1 MIMHTFE
8 SKQVGTLYHTTS
20 LSSLVFYMV
29 SRDVLQSSGLYEPN
43 KITGRKDVIYFSRS
57 RNLENIKWLT
67 GSDVIATI
75 VVDGDK
81 LSENYHVFSY
91 NDFVDIEND
100 KGRIPGF
107 AKDPVTGKKKRVWM
121 DRQHEECVDRP
132 IKNVSKYI
140 KEIIVRFNEDPGNRK
155 PGERRFS
162 TKDDIIR
169 DMTALRKYCSKNNIK
184 LTADD
189 YIIQK
194 FKSVDDIY
202 QDPLKAK
209 LKNGSDSAASSEA
222 NETSQAQELIL
233 NSSIQS
239 ESTLA
244 KLIELIKS
252 GADANKL
259 HTIDDEP
266 ILIKLCSV
274 RKESDLV
281 LSVVKA
287 IIDSGADVNIRG
299 WQDRTPLI
307 WACDNGLAKTVKLL
321 LSSGADVN
329 ASTKYGDNALSL
341 AKKAAIKKL
350 LVAAGAKQES
360 LEIRIRRLERMLL
373 D

>member
-1 MIMHTFE
+1 MIKNE

-20 LSSLVFYMV
+20 LSSLVSYMV
-29 SRDVLQSSGLYEPN
+29 SSDILQASGMYEPN
-43 KITGRKDVIYFSRS
+43 KITGKKDVIYFSRS

-81 LSENYHVFSY
+81 LSENYHIFSY
-91 NDFVDIEND
+91 NDFVNIEND

-155 PGERRFS
+155 PGESRFS
-162 TKDDIIR
+162 TKDSIIR
-169 DMTALRKYCSKNNIK
+169 DMTALKKYCNKNGIK

-189 YIIQK
+189 YILQR
-194 FKSVDDIY
+194 FKDVDKY

-209 LKNGSDSAASSEA
+209 LADKNSNDSNSSSITG
-222 NETSQAQELIL
+222 ETAQAQELVMN
-233 NSSIQS
+233 NSVFS
-239 ESTLA
+239 ESTLT
-244 KLIELIKS
+244 KLIELVES
-252 GADANKL
+252 GADANKI
-259 HTIDDEP
+259 TSIDGEP
-266 ILIKLCSV
+266 VLIKLCSA
-274 RKESDLV
+274 RKESDLI
-281 LSVVKA
+281 LSAIKA
-287 IIDSGADVNIRG
+287 IIDSGADINIRG

-307 WACDNGLAKTVKLL
+307 WACDNGLVKTVKLL

-329 ASTKYGDNALSL
+329 ASTQYGDSALSL
-341 AKKAAIKKL
+341 TKKATIKKL
-350 LVAAGAKQES
+350 LIAAGAKQES
-360 LEIRIRRLERMLL
+360 LEIRVRRLERMLL

>member
-1 MIMHTFE
+1 MYIFE

-20 LSSLVFYMV
+20 LASLVSYMV
-29 SRDVLQSSGLYEPN
+29 SRDILQASGMYEPN
-43 KITGRKDVIYFSRS
+43 KITGKKDVIYFSRS

-81 LSENYHVFSY
+81 LSENYHIFPY
-91 NDFVDIEND
+91 NDFADIEND

-107 AKDPVTGKKKRVWM
+107 ANDPITGKKRRVWM

-132 IKNVSKYI
+132 IRNVSKYI

-155 PGERRFS
+155 PGEKRFS
-162 TKDDIIR
+162 PKSDIIR
-169 DMTALRKYCSKNNIK
+169 NMTALKEYCSKHSIK
-184 LTADD
+184 LSADD
-189 YIIQK
+189 YILQR
-194 FKSVDDIY
+194 FKDADKY
-202 QDPLKAK
+202 QDPLKSK
-209 LKNGSDSAASSEA
+209 LKINDETLEA
-222 NETSQAQELIL
+222 QDLIL
-233 NSSIQS
+233 NNSVQA
-239 ESTLA
+239 ESTLT
-244 KLIELIKS
+244 KLVGLIKN
-252 GADANKL
+252 GADANRL
-259 HTIDDEP
+259 YAMDNEP

-281 LSVVKA
+281 LSVIKA
-287 IIDSGADVNIRG
+287 IIDSGADINIRG
-299 WQDRTPLI
+299 WQDRTPLM
-307 WACDNGLAKTVKLL
+307 WACENSLTKTVKLL

-341 AKKAAIKKL
+341 TEKATIKKL

-360 LEIRIRRLERMLL
+360 LEIRVHRLERMLL